1 MVILPILL
9 MQTDKL
15 ENLIKIDRLE
25 FELFTTAGIFLAALP
40 ILILLLSIILREH
53 KSKSNTRKRF
63 LNYWLGKGGVGN

>member
-1 MVILPILL
+1 LL

-40 ILILLLSIILREH
+40 ILILLLSIILQAR
-53 KSKSNTRKRF
+53 KSNLETRKHF